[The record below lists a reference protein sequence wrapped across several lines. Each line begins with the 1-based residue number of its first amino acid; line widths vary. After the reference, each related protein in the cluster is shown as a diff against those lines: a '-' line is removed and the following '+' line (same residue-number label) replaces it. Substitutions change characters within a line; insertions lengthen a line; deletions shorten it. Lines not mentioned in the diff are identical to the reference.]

1 MECRGH
7 IRGSAGNYLCDFS
20 KKASR
25 ANAFIAE
32 LWGVYEGLKLA
43 QNRGFKVVIVQVDS
57 QVIVNILKGKKDGSA
72 QGWSLV
78 RKIRLLFSADWRTK
92 VFHVYREANIWAH
105 MLAKMAINL
114 DGECVMF
121 EHPQVEL
128 SQLLEADRRTVS
140 TLDHLVAL

>member
-57 QVIVNILKGKKDGSA
+57 QVIVNILKGKKDGICFGKQICNSF
-72 QGWSLV
+72 
-78 RKIRLLFSADWRTK
+78 LFLFYT
-92 VFHVYREANIWAH
+92 F
-105 MLAKMAINL
+105 L
-114 DGECVMF
+114 
-121 EHPQVEL
+121 
-128 SQLLEADRRTVS
+128 
-140 TLDHLVAL
+140 